1 LARRFAAER
10 TSADKVDV
18 SAPAAPGNNLAMPRA
33 IWSGTISFGLVNIPV
48 RMYSAI
54 EEKKLRFHFLHTKDD
69 SPIGYDK
76 ICKAEGK
83 SVPDD
88 EIGKAFEV
96 SKGEYVY
103 LDDKDFEAARVEGY
117 KTMELTDFVPYEE
130 IDPIY
135 FEKTFYLGPQDGA
148 EKVYSLLV
156 RAMESS
162 ELAAIGTYVMRD
174 REQVGC
180 LRVRDGALA
189 LERMF
194 FANEI
199 RDIKEVKPRKAQVG
213 KEELRMAQEL
223 IDRFTGHFDPKKY
236 KDTYTAELRKIVK
249 AKQQG
254 KEVHVAPPEEEEEK
268 VPDLLEALQAS
279 IGAAKEKRTTSR
291 PRKRSPRSR
300 TRQKQA
306 A

>member
-1 LARRFAAER
+1 
-10 TSADKVDV
+10 
-18 SAPAAPGNNLAMPRA
+18 MPRA

-48 RMYSAI
+48 RMFSAI
-54 EEKKLRFHFLHTKDD
+54 DEQKLHFHYLHRKDD

-76 ICKAEGK
+76 VCKKEDK

-103 LDDKDFEAARVEGY
+103 LEDEDFEAARVEGY
-117 KTMELTDFVPYEE
+117 KTMEISDFVPYDE

-135 FEKTFYLGPQDGA
+135 FEKTFFLGPQDGA

-156 RAMESS
+156 KAMESS
-162 ELAAIGTYVMRD
+162 ELAALGTYIMRE
-174 REQVGC
+174 REHLGC
-180 LRVRDGALA
+180 LRVRDGALT
-189 LERMF
+189 LEKMF

-199 RDIKEVKPRKAQVG
+199 RDIKEVKPKKAAVG
-213 KEELRMAQEL
+213 KAELEMAEQL
-223 IDRFTGHFDPKKY
+223 IDRFTGRFKPEKY
-236 KDTYTAELRKIVK
+236 KDTYTAALKKVVK

-254 KEVHVAPPEEEEEK
+254 KDVHVAPAAEEDEEA
-268 VPDLLEALQAS
+268 PDLMEALRAS
-279 IGAAKEKRTTSR
+279 IGAAKKSKRTTSR
-291 PRKRSPRSR
+291 KQSSRARKKQR
-300 TRQKQA
+300 QA

>member
-1 LARRFAAER
+1 
-10 TSADKVDV
+10 
-18 SAPAAPGNNLAMPRA
+18 MPRA
-33 IWSGTISFGLVNIPV
+33 IWSGTISFGLVNVPV

-54 EEKKLRFHFLHTKDD
+54 DEKKLHFHYLHTKDD

-76 ICKAEGK
+76 VCKAEGK
-83 SVPDD
+83 SVPDE

-96 SKGEYVY
+96 SKGKYVY
-103 LDDKDFEAARVEGY
+103 LDDEDFEAARVDGY
-117 KTMELTDFVPYEE
+117 KTMEISDFVPYEE

-156 RAMESS
+156 KAMENS
-162 ELAAIGTYVMRD
+162 ELVALGTYIMRD
-174 REQVGC
+174 REHLGC

-189 LERMF
+189 LEKMF

-199 RDIKEVKPRKAQVG
+199 RDVKEVKPKRVTIAKA
-213 KEELRMAQEL
+213 ELEMAQEL
-223 IDRFTGHFDPKKY
+223 IDRFTGKFRPEKY
-236 KDTYTAELRKIVK
+236 KDTYTAALKKVVR

-254 KEVHVAPPEEEEEK
+254 KDVHAAPAEAEEAEVT
-268 VPDLLEALQAS
+268 DLMEALKAS
-279 IGAAKEKRTTSR
+279 IGATKKKRAASR
-291 PRKRSPRSR
+291 GKTRSR
-300 TRQKQA
+300 SRQRQRKA

>member
-1 LARRFAAER
+1 
-10 TSADKVDV
+10 
-18 SAPAAPGNNLAMPRA
+18 MPRA

-54 EEKKLRFHFLHTKDD
+54 DEQKLRFHFLHRKDD

-76 ICKAEGK
+76 VCKTEEK
-83 SVPDD
+83 PVPDK

-103 LDDKDFEAARVEGY
+103 LEDEDFEAARVGGS
-117 KTMELTDFVPYEE
+117 KTMEISDFVPYED

-135 FEKTFYLGPQDGA
+135 FEKTFYLGPQEGA

-156 RAMESS
+156 KAMEKS
-162 ELAAIGTYVMRD
+162 ELAALGTYIMRD
-174 REQVGC
+174 REHLGC
-180 LRVRDGALA
+180 LRVRDGALT
-189 LERMF
+189 LEKMF

-199 RDIKEVKPRKAQVG
+199 RDIKEVKPKRATVG
-213 KEELRMAQEL
+213 KAELEMAQEL
-223 IDRFTGHFDPKKY
+223 IDRFTGTFKPEKY
-236 KDTYTAELRKIVK
+236 KDTYTAALKKVVK

-254 KEVHVAPPEEEEEK
+254 KEVHVAPAEEEEDEA
-268 VPDLLEALQAS
+268 PDLMEALQAS
-279 IGAAKEKRTTSR
+279 IGAAKQKRTASR
-291 PRKRSPRSR
+291 SRRRAPRSR
-300 TRQKQA
+300 KRQRQA

>member
-1 LARRFAAER
+1 
-10 TSADKVDV
+10 
-18 SAPAAPGNNLAMPRA
+18 MPRA

-54 EEKKLRFHFLHTKDD
+54 DEQKLHFHYLHRKDD

-76 ICKAEGK
+76 VCKKEDK

-103 LDDKDFEAARVEGY
+103 LEEEDLEAARVEGY
-117 KTMELTDFVPYEE
+117 KTMEISDFVPYEE

-135 FEKTFYLGPQDGA
+135 FEKTFYLGPQEGA
-148 EKVYSLLV
+148 EKVYTLLV
-156 RAMESS
+156 KAMENS
-162 ELAAIGTYVMRD
+162 ELAALGTYIMRE
-174 REQVGC
+174 REHLGC
-180 LRVRDGALA
+180 LRVRDGALT

-199 RDIKEVKPRKAQVG
+199 RDIKEIKPKRASVG
-213 KEELRMAQEL
+213 KAELDMAEDL
-223 IDRFTGHFDPKKY
+223 IDRFTGRFKPEKY
-236 KDTYTAELRKIVK
+236 KDTYTAALKKVVK

-254 KEVHVAPPEEEEEK
+254 KEVHVAPAAEEDAEA
-268 VPDLLEALQAS
+268 PDLMEALRAS
-279 IGAAKEKRTTSR
+279 IGAAKESKRTPS
-291 PRKRSPRSR
+291 RKRPSSARK
-300 TRQKQA
+300 RQRQA

>member
-1 LARRFAAER
+1 
-10 TSADKVDV
+10 
-18 SAPAAPGNNLAMPRA
+18 MPRA

-54 EEKKLRFHFLHTKDD
+54 DEQKLHFHYLHRKDD

-76 ICKAEGK
+76 VCKMEDK

-103 LDDKDFEAARVEGY
+103 LEEEDLEAARVEGY
-117 KTMELTDFVPYEE
+117 KTMEISDFVPYEE

-135 FEKTFYLGPQDGA
+135 FEKTFYLGPQEGA
-148 EKVYSLLV
+148 EKVYTLLV
-156 RAMESS
+156 KAMENS
-162 ELAAIGTYVMRD
+162 ELAALGTYIMRE
-174 REQVGC
+174 REHLGC
-180 LRVRDGALA
+180 LRVRDGALT

-199 RDIKEVKPRKAQVG
+199 RDIKEIKPKRASVG
-213 KEELRMAQEL
+213 KAELDMAEDL
-223 IDRFTGHFDPKKY
+223 IDRFTGRFKPEKY
-236 KDTYTAELRKIVK
+236 KDTYTAALKKVVK

-254 KEVHVAPPEEEEEK
+254 KEVHVAPAAEEDAEA
-268 VPDLLEALQAS
+268 PDLMEALRAS
-279 IGAAKEKRTTSR
+279 IGAAKKSKRTPS
-291 PRKRSPRSR
+291 RKRPSSARK
-300 TRQKQA
+300 RQRQA

>member
-1 LARRFAAER
+1 
-10 TSADKVDV
+10 
-18 SAPAAPGNNLAMPRA
+18 MPRA

-54 EEKKLRFHFLHTKDD
+54 DEQKLRFHFLHTKDD
-69 SPIGYDK
+69 SPIGYAK
-76 ICKAEGK
+76 ICKTEGK
-83 SVPDD
+83 PVPDE

-96 SKGEYVY
+96 SKAEYVY
-103 LDDKDFEAARVEGY
+103 LEDEDFEAARVEGY
-117 KTMELTDFVPYEE
+117 KTMELSDFVPYEE

-156 RAMESS
+156 KAMESS
-162 ELAAIGTYVMRD
+162 GLVALGTYIMRE
-174 REQVGC
+174 REQLGC
-180 LRVRDGALA
+180 LRVRDGGLA

-199 RDIKEVKPRKAQVG
+199 RDIKELKPKNVRVG
-213 KEELRMAQEL
+213 KEELEMAQAL
-223 IDRFTGHFDPKKY
+223 IERLGGRFDPKKY
-236 KDTYTAELRKIVK
+236 KDTYTAELKRIVR

-254 KEVHVAPPEEEEEK
+254 KEVHVAPPEEEEAEA
-268 VPDLLEALQAS
+268 PDLMEALQAS
-279 IGAAKEKRTTSR
+279 IGAARKKRTAAGSR
-291 PRKRSPRSR
+291 RRSTR
-300 TRQKQA
+300 TRSKQKQA

>member
-1 LARRFAAER
+1 
-10 TSADKVDV
+10 
-18 SAPAAPGNNLAMPRA
+18 MPRA

-54 EEKKLRFHFLHTKDD
+54 DEQKLHFHFLHKKDD

-76 ICKAEGK
+76 VCKKEDK
-83 SVPDD
+83 PVPDK

-103 LDDKDFEAARVEGY
+103 LEDEDFEAARVDGY
-117 KTMELTDFVPYEE
+117 KTMEISDFVPYQE

-148 EKVYSLLV
+148 EKVYTLLV
-156 RAMESS
+156 KAMENS
-162 ELAAIGTYVMRD
+162 ELAALGTYVMRD
-174 REQVGC
+174 REHLGC
-180 LRVRDGALA
+180 LRVRDGALT
-189 LERMF
+189 LEKMF

-199 RDIKEVKPRKAQVG
+199 RDIKEIKPEKANVA
-213 KEELRMAQEL
+213 KAELEMAEEL
-223 IDRFTGHFDPKKY
+223 IDRFTGHFKPEKY
-236 KDTYTAELRKIVK
+236 KDTYTAALKKVIE

-254 KEVHVAPPEEEEEK
+254 KEVHVAPAVDEEEEA
-268 VPDLLEALQAS
+268 PDLIEALRAS
-279 IGAAKEKRTTSR
+279 IEATSKKRTASR
-291 PRKRSPRSR
+291 AKRNSGSRK
-300 TRQKQA
+300 RQKQA